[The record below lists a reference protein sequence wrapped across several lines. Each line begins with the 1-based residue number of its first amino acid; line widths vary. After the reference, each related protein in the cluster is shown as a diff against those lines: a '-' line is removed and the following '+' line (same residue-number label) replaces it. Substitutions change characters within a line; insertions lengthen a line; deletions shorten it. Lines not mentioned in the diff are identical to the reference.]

1 MNRHTIR
8 RTLENV
14 LIALS
19 DDNRSLINQRPYEDL
34 PPLDIE
40 DVNRIYSAVASVF
53 GADNVL
59 IFGGAALQ
67 RYCQHKPKDVD
78 LIVNG
83 DIAANI
89 ENLSSRGFTG
99 VNEKTLKVFFN
110 SKVYESGY
118 PINGNKIK
126 VEYYSPEGLLGKND
140 DFRDV
145 MKISKESDYRGLKI
159 HYADPYTLS
168 MLKYRAWKNRLAN
181 GRADKDL
188 IDLEKAG
195 IFYNK
200 TNDPPY
206 QKLLGAYTPGMF
218 SRLKSIFSETVHILH
233 QNYLRQKQR
242 V

>member
-1 MNRHTIR
+1 MDRRAIK

-14 LIALS
+14 LAVLS
-19 DDNRSLINQRPYEDL
+19 DSDRNLIDQRSYEDL
-34 PPLDIE
+34 PPLSTE
-40 DVNRIYSAVASVF
+40 DVDKIYSAVASVF
-53 GADNVL
+53 GAENVL

-67 RYCQHKPKDVD
+67 RYCQHRPKDVD
-78 LIVNG
+78 IMING
-83 DIAANI
+83 DMASNI
-89 ENLSSRGFTG
+89 ENLNSKGFTDIK
-99 VNEKTLKVFFN
+99 EKTFKVFFN
-110 SKVYESGY
+110 SRIYESRY
-118 PINGNKIK
+118 PINGNEVR

-140 DFRDV
+140 NFEDV
-145 MKISKESDYRGLKI
+145 MKRAKESDYRGGKI
-159 HYADPYTLS
+159 YYADPYTLS

-200 TNDPPY
+200 TNDPQY